1 MALAKRAGFI
11 LPTCPLQS
19 VETHSARPSSPTGP
33 FRVSDQPEAKRGS
46 VRALVALNF
55 CIADV
60 QNGMGPY
67 MALFLQSAVGW
78 GPAQIGTALAAGNL
92 AQVMAQTSAG
102 ALIDRLRQKRA
113 LLSVGILMIAAAC
126 LATVWLTSLPVVT
139 AGQVLIGMAG
149 AIFPPCLAA
158 VALGLVGRKRMDRQV
173 GTNQA
178 FNAGGNMFAA
188 LALGASGYFLGM
200 RWMFYLVGGLCV
212 AALVCVSFIQP
223 GDIDYDLARGA
234 DSEPDAERAKQT
246 QGGVWDGIKN
256 LLGGFGELFK
266 QRTVLVFMISAV
278 IFHFANAAMVPL
290 VTQTLAKDAGAQTAI
305 LYTSGYM
312 VASQLVFLIVAAVSG
327 RLASRIGRKPLFLFA
342 FAALAVRGMLYTLS
356 DKPAALIAVQC
367 MDGLGAGIFGVVSVL
382 IVADLTKGTGRFNAA
397 QGAIATAQGCGAFLS
412 NYVGGVV
419 AKHLGNNFTF
429 YMLAGIALAG
439 LAFFWLLMP
448 ETRDKATDDSAPA
461 AI

>member
-19 VETHSARPSSPTGP
+19 VETHSARPSASTGP

-342 FAALAVRGMLYTLS
+342 F
-356 DKPAALIAVQC
+356 
-367 MDGLGAGIFGVVSVL
+367 GAGGARDAL
-382 IVADLTKGTGRFNAA
+382 HAQRQTGRADRRAMHGRVGRGHLRRRQRVDRRRLDQGHGPLQRRAGGCRHGTGLRGVPEQLRRRGRRQALGQQFHLLHAGWHRPGRARLLLAA
-397 QGAIATAQGCGAFLS
+397 DAR
-412 NYVGGVV
+412 N
-419 AKHLGNNFTF
+419 
-429 YMLAGIALAG
+429 
-439 LAFFWLLMP
+439 
-448 ETRDKATDDSAPA
+448 
-461 AI
+461 